1 MKKFTDSL
9 ILVEPNRLK
18 KEDLEYLNSIKLDLD
33 ELKGYS
39 KVWIWKKNGQI
50 VFTKKTKG
58 NVISKM
64 NIDLSKVQTFSL
76 NDVDEGLSDID
87 EILDKI
93 NVSGIESLTEKEKRI
108 LMNL

>member
-1 MKKFTDSL
+1 MKKFTDNL

-39 KVWIWKKNGQI
+39 KVQIWKKNGQI

-58 NVISKM
+58 NVISKI

-93 NVSGIESLTEKEKRI
+93 NVSGIESLTKKEKSI